1 MDAFS
6 PTCQPHLIEERF
18 AVSCLRSAV
27 RRPPSAPR
35 FARNSPFSDNGCR
48 AFLAQPIHPDLS
60 MQSSTPVSTASPTR
74 AIWLLTAAGFFSFF
88 IFGFVDNLKGSTLSS
103 LLVDLDFSYAQGGSI
118 LLGAYLGFFIATLA
132 AGILA
137 DSVGNRRILI
147 LAGGLIS
154 VGILAFAGATSFWL
168 LFAAMVVLGLG
179 MGCIEVSGNGL
190 IIQLHQINRG
200 RYLNLLATFHGIG
213 ALIVPLYAGWLLNAG
228 VSWRQVFQYSL
239 PLAVLLTLAFAL
251 TPVPK
256 SAAKPTESSG
266 FDWQAVG
273 KLGFTRQMIWFY
285 LAIAFYVSAELGIGA
300 WIVEFLQRSKGFSL
314 TGATG
319 FLSLFFAMVMLGR
332 VAGSFVVERLGYMR
346 SVLGA
351 AAGGLV
357 CVLIGIFGPPS
368 LAVFVPI
375 CGLFFSIIFPT
386 ITAVVS
392 DVNPEKT
399 NTILGL
405 LFAAGGVGGALGPW
419 AIGVASSALGIQLG
433 FALVAVYCLLVIG
446 AVGMVQRTF
455 RR

>member
-1 MDAFS
+1 
-6 PTCQPHLIEERF
+6 
-18 AVSCLRSAV
+18 
-27 RRPPSAPR
+27 
-35 FARNSPFSDNGCR
+35 
-48 AFLAQPIHPDLS
+48 
-60 MQSSTPVSTASPTR
+60 MQSSAPVSVASPTR
-74 AIWLLTAAGFFSFF
+74 TVWLLTAAGFFSFF
-88 IFGFVDNLKGSTLSS
+88 IFGFVDNLKGATLSS
-103 LLVDLDFSYAQGGSI
+103 LLTDLNFNYAQGGSI
-118 LLGAYLGFFIATLA
+118 LFGAYLGFFIATLA
-132 AGILA
+132 AGVLA

-154 VGILAFAGATSFWL
+154 LGILAFAEASTFWL
-168 LFAAMVVLGLG
+168 LFAAMTVLGLG

-190 IIQLHQINRG
+190 IIELHLLNRG

-239 PLAVLLTLAFAL
+239 PLAILLTLAFVLAP
-251 TPVPK
+251 TPSKNRV
-256 SAAKPTESSG
+256 KPTASSG

-273 KLGFTRQMIWFY
+273 KLGFTGQMIWFY
-285 LAIAFYVSAELGIGA
+285 LAIAFYVGAELGIAA
-300 WIVEFLQRSKGFSL
+300 WIVEFLQRSKGFHL

-319 FLSLFFAMVMLGR
+319 FLSLFFTMVMVGR
-332 VAGSFVVERLGYMR
+332 VVGSLVVERLGYVR

-351 AAGGLV
+351 AAGGLL

-368 LAVFVPI
+368 LAVFVPV

-392 DVNPEKT
+392 DVNQEKT

-419 AIGVASSALGIQLG
+419 AIGIASNSLGIQMG

-446 AVGMVQRTF
+446 AVAMVQRTF
-455 RR
+455 RG

>member
-1 MDAFS
+1 
-6 PTCQPHLIEERF
+6 
-18 AVSCLRSAV
+18 
-27 RRPPSAPR
+27 
-35 FARNSPFSDNGCR
+35 
-48 AFLAQPIHPDLS
+48 
-60 MQSSTPVSTASPTR
+60 MQSSPPVSVASPTR
-74 AIWLLTAAGFFSFF
+74 AVWLLTAAGFFSFF
-88 IFGFVDNLKGSTLSS
+88 IFGFVDNLKGATLSN

-118 LLGAYLGFFIATLA
+118 LFAAYLGFFIATLA
-132 AGILA
+132 AGVLA

-147 LAGGLIS
+147 LAGGLIC
-154 VGILAFAGATSFWL
+154 VGILAFAAASTFWPLFGAML
-168 LFAAMVVLGLG
+168 IVGLG

-190 IIQLHQINRG
+190 IVQLHPLNRG

-213 ALIVPLYAGWLLNAG
+213 ALLVPLYAGWLLNAG

-239 PLAVLLTLAFAL
+239 PLAVLLTAVFVL
-251 TPVPK
+251 TPAPAKSPK
-256 SAAKPTESSG
+256 KPAEASG

-285 LAIAFYVSAELGIGA
+285 AAIAFYVGAELGIGA

-319 FLSLFFAMVMLGR
+319 FLSLFFGMIMLGR
-332 VAGSFVVERLGYMR
+332 VVGSFVVERLGYVR

-351 AAGGLV
+351 ATGGLI
-357 CVLIGIFGPPS
+357 CLLIGIFGPPS

-392 DVNPEKT
+392 DVNPAKT

-419 AIGVASSALGIQLG
+419 AIGVASNSLGIQLG

-446 AVGMVQRTF
+446 AVAMVQRTF
-455 RR
+455 RG

>member
-1 MDAFS
+1 MGESHPLA
-6 PTCQPHLIEERF
+6 CLIWLK
-18 AVSCLRSAV
+18 SG
-27 RRPPSAPR
+27 PPSGVFRQRLALR
-35 FARNSPFSDNGCR
+35 FARNSPFSDNGSR
-48 AFLAQPIHPDLS
+48 ANCAPPTHPDLF
-60 MQSSTPVSTASPTR
+60 MQSSPSVSTASPTR
-74 AIWLLTAAGFFSFF
+74 AVWLLTAAGFFSFF
-88 IFGFVDNLKGSTLSS
+88 IFGFVDNLKGATLSS
-103 LLVDLDFSYAQGGSI
+103 LLIDLDFNYAQGGSI
-118 LLGAYLGFFIATLA
+118 LFGAYLGFFIATLA

-154 VGILAFAGATSFWL
+154 LGILAFAGANTFWL
-168 LFAAMVVLGLG
+168 LFGAMVVLGLG

-190 IIQLHQINRG
+190 IVQLHQLNRG

-213 ALIVPLYAGWLLNAG
+213 ALVVPLYAGWLLDGG

-239 PLAVLLTLAFAL
+239 PLAVLLTLAFVL
-251 TPVPK
+251 TPAPVK
-256 SAAKPTESSG
+256 STAKPAESGG

-285 LAIAFYVSAELGIGA
+285 LAIAFYVGAELGIGA
-300 WIVEFLQRSKGFSL
+300 WIVEFLQRTKGFSL

-319 FLSLFFAMVMLGR
+319 FLSLFFAMVMVGR
-332 VAGSFVVERLGYMR
+332 VVGSFVVERLGYVR

-351 AAGGLV
+351 AAGGLI
-357 CVLIGIFGPPS
+357 CVLIGIFGPPA

-392 DVNPEKT
+392 DVNPTKT

-405 LFAAGGVGGALGPW
+405 LFAAAGVGGALGPW
-419 AIGVASSALGIQLG
+419 AIGVTSNSLGIQLG

-446 AVGMVQRTF
+446 AMGMVQRTF
-455 RR
+455 RG

>member
-1 MDAFS
+1 
-6 PTCQPHLIEERF
+6 
-18 AVSCLRSAV
+18 
-27 RRPPSAPR
+27 
-35 FARNSPFSDNGCR
+35 
-48 AFLAQPIHPDLS
+48 
-60 MQSSTPVSTASPTR
+60 MQSSAPVSVASPTR
-74 AIWLLTAAGFFSFF
+74 TVWLLTAAGFFSFF
-88 IFGFVDNLKGSTLSS
+88 IFGFVDNLKGATLSS
-103 LLVDLDFSYAQGGSI
+103 LLTDLNFNYAQGGSI
-118 LLGAYLGFFIATLA
+118 LFGAYLGFFIATLA
-132 AGILA
+132 AGVLA

-154 VGILAFAGATSFWL
+154 LGILAFAEASTFWL
-168 LFAAMVVLGLG
+168 LFAAMTVLGLG

-190 IIQLHQINRG
+190 IIELHLLNRG

-239 PLAVLLTLAFAL
+239 PLAILLTLAFVL
-251 TPVPK
+251 TPTPSKNRV
-256 SAAKPTESSG
+256 KPTASSG

-273 KLGFTRQMIWFY
+273 KLGFTGQMIWFY
-285 LAIAFYVSAELGIGA
+285 LAIAFYVGAELGIAA
-300 WIVEFLQRSKGFSL
+300 WIVEFLQRSKGFHL

-319 FLSLFFAMVMLGR
+319 FLSLFFTMVMVGR
-332 VAGSFVVERLGYMR
+332 VVGSLVVERLGYVR

-351 AAGGLV
+351 AAGGLL

-368 LAVFVPI
+368 LAVFVPV

-419 AIGVASSALGIQLG
+419 AIGIASNSLGIQMG

-446 AVGMVQRTF
+446 AVAMVQRTF
-455 RR
+455 RG

>member
-1 MDAFS
+1 
-6 PTCQPHLIEERF
+6 
-18 AVSCLRSAV
+18 
-27 RRPPSAPR
+27 
-35 FARNSPFSDNGCR
+35 
-48 AFLAQPIHPDLS
+48 
-60 MQSSTPVSTASPTR
+60 MQSSAPVSTASPSR
-74 AIWLLTAAGFFSFF
+74 AVWLLTAAGFFSFF
-88 IFGFVDNLKGSTLSS
+88 IFGFVDNLKGATLSS

-118 LLGAYLGFFIATLA
+118 LFGAYLGFFIATLA
-132 AGILA
+132 AGVLA
-137 DSVGNRRILI
+137 DSMGNRKILI

-154 VGILAFAGATSFWL
+154 VGILAFAGAGTFWL
-168 LFAAMVVLGLG
+168 LFGAMLIIGLG

-190 IIQLHQINRG
+190 IVQLHPLNRG

-213 ALIVPLYAGWLLNAG
+213 ALVVPLYAGWLLNAG

-239 PLAVLLTLAFAL
+239 PMAILLTLAFLL
-251 TPVPK
+251 TPAPSKRAPK
-256 SAAKPTESSG
+256 STQQPA

-273 KLGFTRQMIWFY
+273 KLGFTRQMLWFY
-285 LAIAFYVSAELGIGA
+285 AAIAFYVSAELGIGA

-319 FLSLFFAMVMLGR
+319 FLSLFFGMIMLGR
-332 VAGSFVVERLGYMR
+332 VVGSFVVERLGYVR

-351 AAGGLV
+351 AAGGLI
-357 CVLIGIFGPPS
+357 CVLIGIFGPPP
-368 LAVFVPI
+368 LAVFIPI

-392 DVNPEKT
+392 DVNPQKT

-419 AIGVASSALGIQLG
+419 AIGLASNGLGIQMG

-446 AVGMVQRTF
+446 AMGMVQRTF
-455 RR
+455 RG

>member
-1 MDAFS
+1 
-6 PTCQPHLIEERF
+6 
-18 AVSCLRSAV
+18 
-27 RRPPSAPR
+27 
-35 FARNSPFSDNGCR
+35 
-48 AFLAQPIHPDLS
+48 
-60 MQSSTPVSTASPTR
+60 MQSSAPVSVASPTR
-74 AIWLLTAAGFFSFF
+74 TVWLLTAAGFFSFF
-88 IFGFVDNLKGSTLSS
+88 IFGFVDNLKGATLSS
-103 LLVDLDFSYAQGGSI
+103 LLTDLNFNYAQGGSI
-118 LLGAYLGFFIATLA
+118 LFGAYLGFFIATLA
-132 AGILA
+132 AGVLA

-154 VGILAFAGATSFWL
+154 VGILAFAEASTFWL
-168 LFAAMVVLGLG
+168 LFAAMTVLGLG

-190 IIQLHQINRG
+190 IIELHLLNRG
-200 RYLNLLATFHGIG
+200 RNLNLLATFHGIG

-239 PLAVLLTLAFAL
+239 PLAILLTLAFVL
-251 TPVPK
+251 TPTPSKNRV
-256 SAAKPTESSG
+256 KPTASSG

-273 KLGFTRQMIWFY
+273 KLGFTGQMIWFY
-285 LAIAFYVSAELGIGA
+285 LAIAFYVGAELGIAA
-300 WIVEFLQRSKGFSL
+300 WIVEFLQRSKGFHL

-319 FLSLFFAMVMLGR
+319 FLSLFFTMVMVGR
-332 VAGSFVVERLGYMR
+332 VVGSLVVERLGYVR

-351 AAGGLV
+351 AAGGLL

-368 LAVFVPI
+368 LAVFVPV

-419 AIGVASSALGIQLG
+419 AIGIASNSLGIQMG

-446 AVGMVQRTF
+446 AVAMVQRTF
-455 RR
+455 RG

>member
-1 MDAFS
+1 
-6 PTCQPHLIEERF
+6 
-18 AVSCLRSAV
+18 
-27 RRPPSAPR
+27 
-35 FARNSPFSDNGCR
+35 
-48 AFLAQPIHPDLS
+48 
-60 MQSSTPVSTASPTR
+60 MQSSAPVSVASPTR
-74 AIWLLTAAGFFSFF
+74 TVWLLTAAGFFSFF
-88 IFGFVDNLKGSTLSS
+88 IFGFVDNLKGATLSS
-103 LLVDLDFSYAQGGSI
+103 LLTDLNFNYAQGGSI
-118 LLGAYLGFFIATLA
+118 LFGAYLGFFIATLA
-132 AGILA
+132 AGVLA

-154 VGILAFAGATSFWL
+154 LGILAFAEASTFWL
-168 LFAAMVVLGLG
+168 LFAAMTVLGLG

-190 IIQLHQINRG
+190 IIELHLLNRG

-213 ALIVPLYAGWLLNAG
+213 ALLVPLYAGWLLNAG
-228 VSWRQVFQYSL
+228 ISWRQVFQYSL
-239 PLAVLLTLAFAL
+239 PLAILLTLAFVL
-251 TPVPK
+251 TPTPSKNRV
-256 SAAKPTESSG
+256 KPTASSG

-273 KLGFTRQMIWFY
+273 KLGFTGQMIWFY
-285 LAIAFYVSAELGIGA
+285 LAIAFYVGAELGIAA
-300 WIVEFLQRSKGFSL
+300 WIVEFLQRSKGFHL

-319 FLSLFFAMVMLGR
+319 FLSLFFTMVMVGR
-332 VAGSFVVERLGYMR
+332 VVGSLVVERLGYVR

-351 AAGGLV
+351 AAGGLL

-368 LAVFVPI
+368 LAVFVPV

-419 AIGVASSALGIQLG
+419 AIGIASNSLGIQMG

-446 AVGMVQRTF
+446 AVAMVQRTF
-455 RR
+455 RG

>member
-1 MDAFS
+1 
-6 PTCQPHLIEERF
+6 
-18 AVSCLRSAV
+18 
-27 RRPPSAPR
+27 
-35 FARNSPFSDNGCR
+35 
-48 AFLAQPIHPDLS
+48 
-60 MQSSTPVSTASPTR
+60 MQSSAPAPAAPTTLSPTPSPAR

-88 IFGFVDNLKGSTLSS
+88 IFGFIDNLKGSTLSS

-118 LLGAYLGFFIATLA
+118 LFGAYLGFFISTLA
-132 AGILA
+132 AGFLA
-137 DSVGNRRILI
+137 DSVGNQKILI
-147 LAGGLIS
+147 LAGGLIA
-154 VGILAFAGATSFWL
+154 VGVLAFAGAGSFWL
-168 LFAAMVVLGLG
+168 LFGTMLIIGLG

-190 IIQLHQINRG
+190 IVELHRVNRG

-213 ALIVPLYAGWLLNAG
+213 SLVVPLYAGWLLNAG
-228 VSWRQVFQYSL
+228 VSWRQVFQYTI
-239 PLAVLLTLAFAL
+239 PLALLLVLAFAL
-251 TPVPK
+251 TPRPQKSVPVP
-256 SAAKPTESSG
+256 SAGTG

-319 FLSLFFAMVMLGR
+319 FLSLFFGMVMAGR
-332 VAGSFVVERLGYMR
+332 VVGSFVVERLGYVR

-351 AAGGLV
+351 ATGGLI
-357 CVLIGIFGPPS
+357 CVLIGIFGPPA
-368 LAVFVPI
+368 LAVFVPL

-392 DVNPEKT
+392 VVNKEKT

-419 AIGVASSALGIQLG
+419 AIGLASNSLGIQWG
-433 FALVAVYCLLVIG
+433 FSLVAVYCLLAIA
-446 AVGMVQRTF
+446 AVAMAQRTF
-455 RR
+455 RV

>member
-1 MDAFS
+1 
-6 PTCQPHLIEERF
+6 
-18 AVSCLRSAV
+18 
-27 RRPPSAPR
+27 
-35 FARNSPFSDNGCR
+35 
-48 AFLAQPIHPDLS
+48 
-60 MQSSTPVSTASPTR
+60 MQSSAPVSVASPTR
-74 AIWLLTAAGFFSFF
+74 TVWLLTAAGFFSFF
-88 IFGFVDNLKGSTLSS
+88 IFGFVDNLKGATLSS
-103 LLVDLDFSYAQGGSI
+103 LLVDLNFSYVQGGSI
-118 LLGAYLGFFIATLA
+118 LFGAYLGFFIATLA
-132 AGILA
+132 AGVLA
-137 DSVGNRRILI
+137 DSVGNRKILI

-154 VGILAFAGATSFWL
+154 LGILAFAASSTFWL
-168 LFAAMVVLGLG
+168 LFGAMVVLGLG

-190 IIQLHQINRG
+190 IIQLHPINRG

-213 ALIVPLYAGWLLNAG
+213 SLLVPLYAGWLLSAG
-228 VSWRQVFQYSL
+228 VSWRQVFQFSL
-239 PLAVLLTLAFAL
+239 PLAVLVTLAFAL
-251 TPVPK
+251 TPAPAK
-256 SAAKPTESSG
+256 SAEKPAGSGG

-319 FLSLFFAMVMLGR
+319 FLSLFFGMIMVGR
-332 VAGSFVVERLGYMR
+332 VVGSFVVERLGYVR

-351 AAGGLV
+351 AGAGLI

-368 LAVFVPI
+368 LAVFIPL

-392 DVNPEKT
+392 DVNPTKT

-419 AIGVASSALGIQLG
+419 AIGVASNSLGIHLG

-446 AVGMVQRTF
+446 ATGMVQRTF
-455 RR
+455 RG

>member
-1 MDAFS
+1 
-6 PTCQPHLIEERF
+6 
-18 AVSCLRSAV
+18 
-27 RRPPSAPR
+27 
-35 FARNSPFSDNGCR
+35 
-48 AFLAQPIHPDLS
+48 
-60 MQSSTPVSTASPTR
+60 MQSSAPVSTASPSR
-74 AIWLLTAAGFFSFF
+74 AVWLLTAAGFFSFF
-88 IFGFVDNLKGSTLSS
+88 IFGFVDNLKGATLSS

-118 LLGAYLGFFIATLA
+118 LFGAYLGFFIATLA
-132 AGILA
+132 AGVLA
-137 DSVGNRRILI
+137 DSMGNRKILI

-154 VGILAFAGATSFWL
+154 VGILAFAGAGSFWL
-168 LFAAMVVLGLG
+168 LFGAMLVIGLG

-190 IIQLHQINRG
+190 IVQLHPLNRG

-213 ALIVPLYAGWLLNAG
+213 ALVVPLYAGWLLNAG

-239 PLAVLLTLAFAL
+239 PMAVLLTLAFLL
-251 TPVPK
+251 TPAPSKRAPK
-256 SAAKPTESSG
+256 STQQPA

-273 KLGFTRQMIWFY
+273 KLGFTRQMLWFY
-285 LAIAFYVSAELGIGA
+285 AAIAFYVSAELGIGA

-319 FLSLFFAMVMLGR
+319 FLSLFFGMIMLGR
-332 VAGSFVVERLGYMR
+332 VVGSFVVERLGYVR

-351 AAGGLV
+351 AAGGLI
-357 CVLIGIFGPPS
+357 CVLIGIFGPPP
-368 LAVFVPI
+368 LAVFIPI

-392 DVNPEKT
+392 DVNPQKT

-419 AIGVASSALGIQLG
+419 AIGVASNGLGIQIG

-446 AVGMVQRTF
+446 AMGMVQRTF
-455 RR
+455 RG

>member
-1 MDAFS
+1 
-6 PTCQPHLIEERF
+6 
-18 AVSCLRSAV
+18 
-27 RRPPSAPR
+27 
-35 FARNSPFSDNGCR
+35 
-48 AFLAQPIHPDLS
+48 
-60 MQSSTPVSTASPTR
+60 MQSSAPVSVASPTR
-74 AIWLLTAAGFFSFF
+74 TVWLLTAAGFFSFF
-88 IFGFVDNLKGSTLSS
+88 IFGFVDNLKGATLSS
-103 LLVDLDFSYAQGGSI
+103 LLTDLNFNYAQGGSI
-118 LLGAYLGFFIATLA
+118 LFGAYLGFFIATLA
-132 AGILA
+132 AGVLA

-154 VGILAFAGATSFWL
+154 LGILAFAEASTFWL
-168 LFAAMVVLGLG
+168 LFAAMTVLGLG

-190 IIQLHQINRG
+190 IIELHLLNRG

-228 VSWRQVFQYSL
+228 ISWRQVFQYSL
-239 PLAVLLTLAFAL
+239 PLAILLTLAFVL
-251 TPVPK
+251 TPTPSKNRV
-256 SAAKPTESSG
+256 KPTASSG

-273 KLGFTRQMIWFY
+273 KLGFTGQMIWFY
-285 LAIAFYVSAELGIGA
+285 LAIAFYVGAELGIAA
-300 WIVEFLQRSKGFSL
+300 WIVEFLQRSKGFHL

-319 FLSLFFAMVMLGR
+319 FLSLFFTMVMVGR
-332 VAGSFVVERLGYMR
+332 VVGSLVVERLGYVR

-351 AAGGLV
+351 AAGGLL

-368 LAVFVPI
+368 LAVFVPV

-419 AIGVASSALGIQLG
+419 AIGIASNSLGIQMG

-446 AVGMVQRTF
+446 AVAMVQRTF
-455 RR
+455 RG